1 MTKGALLM
9 CAADR
14 DIGAYN
20 CTMKLADKVIL
31 QHIVSLNGNIAATFF
46 YFTSV
51 YLSIAC
57 IALVGMIIR

>member
-1 MTKGALLM
+1 M
-9 CAADR
+9 CAADQ

-46 YFTSV
+46 YFT
-51 YLSIAC
+51 
-57 IALVGMIIR
+57 

>member
-9 CAADR
+9 CAADQ

-46 YFTSV
+46 YFT
-51 YLSIAC
+51 
-57 IALVGMIIR
+57 